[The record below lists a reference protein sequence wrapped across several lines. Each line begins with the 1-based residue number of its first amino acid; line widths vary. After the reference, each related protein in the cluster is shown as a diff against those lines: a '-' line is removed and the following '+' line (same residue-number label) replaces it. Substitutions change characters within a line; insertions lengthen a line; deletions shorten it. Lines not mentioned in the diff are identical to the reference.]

1 MAAKKNVA
9 VAKKDGAMK
18 KPAAK
23 KPQAF
28 KKPSAN
34 EKAMD
39 MKDMFNEDLMECR
52 SQYVDM
58 VDYNGSYKC
67 PRACT
72 WKEQLALY
80 IGIV

>member
-1 MAAKKNVA
+1 MAGKKN

-18 KPAAK
+18 RPAAK
-23 KPQAF
+23 KPAAM
-28 KKPSAN
+28 KKPAGN
-34 EKAMD
+34 EKD
-39 MKDMFNEDLMECR
+39 VFNEDLMECR

-58 VDYNGSYKC
+58 VDYNASYKC

-80 IGIV
+80 IGTV